1 MKGERHQGIVVFKEF
16 LPGPEFAPGKI
27 SLPQSGQAH
36 GHMLT
41 GGQCPP
47 ITMLGQDL
55 WLG

>member
-41 GGQCPP
+41 GGNAR
-47 ITMLGQDL
+47 L
-55 WLG
+55 